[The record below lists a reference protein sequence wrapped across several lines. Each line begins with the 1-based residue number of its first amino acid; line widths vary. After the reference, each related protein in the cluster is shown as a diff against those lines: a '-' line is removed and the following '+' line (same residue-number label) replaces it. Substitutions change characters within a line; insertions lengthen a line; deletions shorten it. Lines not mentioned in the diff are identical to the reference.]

1 MDIHFYSFCV
11 IFCIY
16 NTTFD
21 VVASFYKLVLKKVL
35 RNKKEA

>member
-1 MDIHFYSFCV
+1 MDIHFVLRY
-11 IFCIY
+11 FCIY

-21 VVASFYKLVLKKVL
+21 VIASFYKLVLKKVL